1 MKLFRE
7 FIDELNE
14 AEMKNTDAAD
24 VNELLLVYHLSD
36 GWKKVKH
43 QAELEKQLNYKISK
57 ITKDAF
63 DMQQRRA
70 KSMTDA
76 IKKFISKEKYPGIK
90 MVYWTARPGS
100 LQSAVGKTGTVDG
113 GNPTDV
119 LIEFSNGTFLG
130 ISAKSTKKS
139 GDIGFK
145 NPGMGTLEKDLKI
158 DLGSIKDRIETEFAK
173 THNLSPVAKVRKGEI
188 RSDQRLVAAA
198 NDKRNILLSELRD
211 VLLKKLNTLK
221 YEDAKDH
228 LLSRWLDAK
237 NTIFPFYIK
246 VTGQKAGAVSIEN
259 PLENDKITNLN
270 KGKIEFTSVGNDTVG
285 VIASGKHILKMRF
298 KYDSQAMAGSIKLS
312 GDPWK

>member
-1 MKLFRE
+1 
-7 FIDELNE
+7 
-14 AEMKNTDAAD
+14 MKNTDVAD
-24 VNELLLVYHLSD
+24 VNELLLVYHLSSE
-36 GWKKVKH
+36 WKHVKNKS
-43 QAELEKQLNYKISK
+43 ELEKQLNYKISK

-70 KSMTDA
+70 KSMTEA
-76 IKKFISKEKYPGIK
+76 IKKFIQKEKYPGMVG

-100 LQSAVGKTGTVDG
+100 LQSAVGNAGKVDS

-119 LIEFSNGTFLG
+119 LIEFVNGAFLG
-130 ISAKSTKKS
+130 ISAKSTKKA

-145 NPGMGTLEKDLKI
+145 NPGMGTLEKDI
-158 DLGSIKDRIETEFAK
+158 GINLGSIKDRIEGEFIK
-173 THNLSPVAKVRKGEI
+173 THNLSTVAKKRKGEI
-188 RSDQRLVAAA
+188 RADQKLVDAA
-198 NDKRNILLSELRD
+198 NEKRNILLSELRD
-211 VLLKKLNTLK
+211 ALLKKLKTLK

-228 LLSRWLDAK
+228 ILSRWLDAK

-259 PLENDKITNLN
+259 PLENDKITNIN
-270 KGKIEFTSVGNDTVG
+270 KGKIEFTSIGNDTVG
-285 VIASGKHILKMRF
+285 VIASVKHILKMRF